1 MKKLVAFIVNM
12 ILMVNLALG
21 MAASAETETGLA
33 AERLKIG
40 DYFILGKYNEE
51 PIVWRYAADDEHGK
65 LMVSDKI
72 LCTKPFGTLRVLWK
86 DSYIR
91 SWLNSQQSSDEA
103 DWSSMVRPAI
113 VSSMDIHEKGFL
125 HEDNFSE
132 AEKQAIKSVTQWT
145 MLPESQVELSENG
158 IYTAYDGVKEYFPGD
173 PQSGGRTIYY
183 DIPELPEH
191 YVGAAY
197 ETTDKIFLMDEMQ
210 IYHMWSD
217 LGTVATTWR
226 DGHDQYGDNLFY
238 YYYLRTSIGST
249 YHEIWGGIEYDWDT
263 GNEYST
269 AASGSAGGIR
279 PAFYLNEET
288 AVIVSGSGTA
298 EEPYVI
304 NGEMEG
310 GAGDETEQEEANAEM
325 PQGIAF
331 LWVWLRDI
339 LHAIVR

>member
-1 MKKLVAFIVNM
+1 MKKLCTFIVNM
-12 ILMVNLALG
+12 ILMVNLTLG
-21 MAASAETETGLA
+21 MVVSAETETGMA

-65 LMVSDKI
+65 LMVSEKI
-72 LCTKPFGTLRVLWK
+72 LCEKPFGNETLWK
-86 DSYIR
+86 NSFIR
-91 SWLNSQQSSDEA
+91 SWLNSTISNEEA
-103 DWSSMVRPAI
+103 DWSSMVHFLAD
-113 VSSMDIHEKGFL
+113 SYMDLYEKGFL
-125 HEDNFSE
+125 NEDNFSE

-158 IYTAYDGVKEYFPGD
+158 IYTAYTGVKEHFPGD

-183 DIPELPEH
+183 EIPELPEH

-197 ETTDKIFLMDEMQ
+197 ETTDKVFLLDEMQ
-210 IYHMWSD
+210 IYRIWENFGSVGAKW
-217 LGTVATTWR
+217 LN
-226 DGHDQYGDNLFY
+226 GHDSY
-238 YYYLRTSIGST
+238 YNYYLRTPIGVT
-249 YHEIWGGIEYDWDT
+249 NHIIAGITDSNIDT
-263 GNEYST
+263 NGRYTSDL
-269 AASGSAGGIR
+269 SGLSGGIR

-325 PQGIAF
+325 PHGIAF